1 MRYMTHNEIRNTW
14 LKFFEEHKHM
24 VTPSAPLVP
33 INDDSL
39 LWINAG
45 VTPLKK
51 YFDGREVPAN
61 RRITNVQKCIRTND
75 IENVGV
81 TKRHQTFFEMMGNFS
96 VGDYF
101 RKEAISFAYE
111 LLTSPKYFGIDKSLI
126 YVTHYTNDLE
136 ARDKWIEEGLDPSHL
151 VALDGNFWEIGEG
164 PCGPDSEIFFDRG
177 EKYDNENH
185 NALELF
191 KKDEDQERYV
201 EIWNIV
207 FSQYNAKP
215 GVKREEYKELPSK
228 NIDTGAG
235 LERWCCIFQ
244 GVDSNFETDLFKEI
258 INYTEK
264 IASIKYNG
272 QKEYKVIAD
281 HIRAVTFAL
290 ADNASFE
297 NYGRGYVLRRLL
309 RRSIIM
315 GKKIGIKPPFM
326 YKIAPHVSEIMKEAY
341 PYIVNEIDKV
351 VDTIKKE
358 EELFLNTLEHG
369 ENKLKELISSSTNKV
384 ISGEDAAKLYDTYG
398 FPIELTKE
406 YLEDL
411 GYTTSI
417 EEFNKYMEYQK
428 DLSRKNQKQEGSMSS
443 QNKSLLEFKKPSE
456 FQYHI
461 RRIKSTVIG
470 LFLGE
475 EEVKEIHKEGYVVF
489 DKTCFYATMGG
500 QIADTGM
507 VIGNN
512 FKARVVDV
520 FKGPNGQNIHKI
532 KLLDGIITIGDKV
545 DLQVD
550 EERRKRIE
558 ANHSATHLLQY
569 ALQQVISKDIYQA
582 GSLVDENKLR
592 FDFIYKDKIS
602 EDEIYKVED
611 LINDMISKNLV
622 VSTEIMDLESAK
634 KLGAMALFSEKY
646 KDNVRVIKIG
656 KSIELCGGTHTD
668 NTRSIEHFAIYLFSS
683 IGNNTY
689 RIEAATKDYS
699 YKEIEERLSGILKEI
714 DKINNKAKHI
724 VEKAKL
730 EKIDLEFNILNK
742 KYDYRSYEDIIDA
755 KKYLAFVSKNYK
767 DLEKKYNDLKEK
779 NTLKNLDSNIGETY
793 SISGNNILIIE
804 EYNKEVNILKA
815 LADNLIK
822 DHDLVFVIGK
832 DKNNIN
838 YICKSNGKINAGN
851 IIKNVTTLLNGR
863 GGGSS
868 TFAQGRTPLTDVN
881 ICEKV
886 VEEIENE

>member
-1 MRYMTHNEIRNTW
+1 
-14 LKFFEEHKHM
+14 
-24 VTPSAPLVP
+24 
-33 INDDSL
+33 
-39 LWINAG
+39 
-45 VTPLKK
+45 
-51 YFDGREVPAN
+51 
-61 RRITNVQKCIRTND
+61 
-75 IENVGV
+75 
-81 TKRHQTFFEMMGNFS
+81 
-96 VGDYF
+96 
-101 RKEAISFAYE
+101 
-111 LLTSPKYFGIDKSLI
+111 
-126 YVTHYTNDLE
+126 
-136 ARDKWIEEGLDPSHL
+136 
-151 VALDGNFWEIGEG
+151 
-164 PCGPDSEIFFDRG
+164 
-177 EKYDNENH
+177 
-185 NALELF
+185 
-191 KKDEDQERYV
+191 
-201 EIWNIV
+201 
-207 FSQYNAKP
+207 
-215 GVKREEYKELPSK
+215 
-228 NIDTGAG
+228 
-235 LERWCCIFQ
+235 
-244 GVDSNFETDLFKEI
+244 
-258 INYTEK
+258 
-264 IASIKYNG
+264 
-272 QKEYKVIAD
+272 
-281 HIRAVTFAL
+281 
-290 ADNASFE
+290 
-297 NYGRGYVLRRLL
+297 
-309 RRSIIM
+309 
-315 GKKIGIKPPFM
+315 
-326 YKIAPHVSEIMKEAY
+326 
-341 PYIVNEIDKV
+341 
-351 VDTIKKE
+351 
-358 EELFLNTLEHG
+358 
-369 ENKLKELISSSTNKV
+369 
-384 ISGEDAAKLYDTYG
+384 
-398 FPIELTKE
+398 
-406 YLEDL
+406 
-411 GYTTSI
+411 
-417 EEFNKYMEYQK
+417 
-428 DLSRKNQKQEGSMSS
+428 
-443 QNKSLLEFKKPSE
+443 
-456 FQYHI
+456 
-461 RRIKSTVIG
+461 
-470 LFLGE
+470 
-475 EEVKEIHKEGYVVF
+475 
-489 DKTCFYATMGG
+489 MGG

-569 ALQQVISKDIYQA
+569 ALQQIISKDIYQA

-724 VEKAKL
+724 VEKAKS

-767 DLEKKYNDLKEK
+767 DLGKKYNDLKEK

-832 DKNNIN
+832 DQNNIN